1 MNEDYISDY
10 PTCAGAHKLV
20 YMFQNHSNYRI
31 RYIYIYIYIPENP
44 IDIAVMFTNV
54 LNYGLTEPCSVL
66 ISPMASPFQT
76 SSCH

>member
-1 MNEDYISDY
+1 MNESIILVIILRAVVPISWFICFITIVTTGLD
-10 PTCAGAHKLV
+10 
-20 YMFQNHSNYRI
+20 
-31 RYIYIYIYIPENP
+31 IYLPENP